1 MPTVFKRAIVVLI
14 LAAFSLPA
22 NAQAVETYRAK
33 KSDTMQTIADRF
45 GMTVDELLE
54 YNKEY
59 KGREVKARDILV
71 VPSKKERKE
80 RERQKELAALNPQ
93 PAVPAPPKPVEFT
106 THVVAPK
113 ETVYGISRQWGI
125 TQDMLKEYNPEL
137 KTSVLK
143 IGMELRIPV
152 VSVEDKVLEPTQNQ
166 AQVQTQPQT
175 QGRPQVFTTSGQV
188 TNRLN
193 RQEQSRPETRPQGQE
208 KPRDTAQSS
217 SWMVGVDTVRHDAPV
232 AAPAAEQLD
241 VTRFLKVDV
250 MLPFYLD
257 RADSLIGA
265 PPAKRLAD
273 SQVALSFYMGVKMAL
288 DSLAGQGLVAD
299 VRVFDT
305 RRDTAAV
312 DSLMRVNDF
321 SQTDVIIGPL
331 FAEIVERVARNL
343 DGKKAIVVSPFST
356 KHNVVGSSNILQVS
370 ASAEDLQDAMLRYMK
385 DNMASPQHIVI
396 VASST
401 QQGAQIEKIK
411 RALSS
416 VAGSAG
422 IAVLDTDLGENARR
436 LGEMIKQGVP
446 MSLVVPALTSSTT
459 VEVLQAVEQSNRLD
473 EVDVYGFEADTR
485 AKKLMEDTQGQA
497 AARTRFIYA
506 ERHFEN
512 MEKAQHH
519 DFVRGFRKRYREVPG
534 TYSLSGFD
542 VTYDLL
548 TRMAVEPDNEK
559 AITSHPSEQVADRF
573 RFIKYLGGG
582 YINTDVYILMHDAR
596 HGTVLLY

>member
-1 MPTVFKRAIVVLI
+1 MPIFFKRAIAVLV

-59 KGREVKARDILV
+59 KDREVKARDVLV

-80 RERQKELAALNPQ
+80 RERQKALAALNPH
-93 PAVPAPPKPVEFT
+93 PAVPEPPEPVEFT
-106 THVVAPK
+106 THVVTPK

-125 TQDMLKEYNPEL
+125 TQDMLKEHNPEL

-152 VSVEDKVLEPTQNQ
+152 VSVEDKVLEPTQI
-166 AQVQTQPQT
+166 QTQIHS
-175 QGRPQVFTTSGQV
+175 QGRSQALTASGQV
-188 TNRLN
+188 ANKPG
-193 RQEQSRPETRPQGQE
+193 RQDQSRPETRPQEQE
-208 KPRDTAQSS
+208 KPRGTVRTSPWMARIDTAAY
-217 SWMVGVDTVRHDAPV
+217 HDSPAV
-232 AAPAAEQLD
+232 APAAEQLD
-241 VTRFLKVDV
+241 VKRFLKVDV

-312 DSLMRVNDF
+312 DSLMRANDF

-331 FAEIVERVARNL
+331 FAEIVERAALNL

-356 KHNVVGSSNILQVS
+356 KHNVVDASNILQVS
-370 ASAEDLQDAMLRYMK
+370 ASSEDLQDAMLRYMK
-385 DNMASPQHIVI
+385 DNMASPQQIVI

-401 QQGAQIEKIK
+401 QQAQQIEKIR
-411 RALSS
+411 RALSA

-422 IAVLDTDLGENARR
+422 ITVLDTDLGENARR

-485 AKKLMEDTQGQA
+485 AKKFMEDSRGQA
-497 AARTRFIYA
+497 ASRTRFIYA

-512 MEKAQHH
+512 TGKAQYH
-519 DFVRGFRKRYREVPG
+519 DFVRSFRKRYREVPG

-582 YINTDVYILMHDAR
+582 YINTDVYILMYDAR

>member
-241 VTRFLKVDV
+241 VKRFLKVDV

-422 IAVLDTDLGENARR
+422 IAVLDTDLGENAHR

>member
-1 MPTVFKRAIVVLI
+1 MPTFFKRAIAVLI

-80 RERQKELAALNPQ
+80 RERQKELAAQNPQ
-93 PAVPAPPKPVEFT
+93 PAMPEPPKPVEFT

-152 VSVEDKVLEPTQNQ
+152 VSMEDKVLEPMQTQ
-166 AQVQTQPQT
+166 AQTQTQAQGYPQALT
-175 QGRPQVFTTSGQV
+175 PSGQV
-188 TNRLN
+188 TNRPN

-208 KPRDTAQSS
+208 KPRDTVQTS
-217 SWMVGVDTVRHDAPV
+217 SWMVGVDTVRHDVPV

-241 VTRFLKVDV
+241 VKRFLKVDV

-312 DSLMRVNDF
+312 DSLMRTNDF

-343 DGKKAIVVSPFST
+343 DGKRAIVVSPFST

-497 AARTRFIYA
+497 ASRTRFIYA

-512 MEKAQHH
+512 TGKGQYH
-519 DFVRGFRKRYREVPG
+519 DFVRSFRKRYREVPG

>member
-1 MPTVFKRAIVVLI
+1 MPIFFKRAIAVLV

-80 RERQKELAALNPQ
+80 RERQKALAALNPQ
-93 PAVPAPPKPVEFT
+93 PAVPEPPKPVEFT
-106 THVVAPK
+106 THVVVPK

-152 VSVEDKVLEPTQNQ
+152 VSVEDKVLEPTQT
-166 AQVQTQPQT
+166 QVQIQTQAQT
-175 QGRPQVFTTSGQV
+175 QGRSQAITPSGQV
-188 TNRLN
+188 TNRPG
-193 RQEQSRPETRPQGQE
+193 RQDQFRPETRPQGQE
-208 KPRDTAQSS
+208 RPRDTVQSS
-217 SWMVGVDTVRHDAPV
+217 SWVVGVDTVRHDLP
-232 AAPAAEQLD
+232 AATPAAEQLD
-241 VTRFLKVDV
+241 VKRFLKVDV

-305 RRDTAAV
+305 RRDTVAV
-312 DSLMRVNDF
+312 DSLMRANDF

-356 KHNVVGSSNILQVS
+356 KHNVVGSFNILQVS
-370 ASAEDLQDAMLRYMK
+370 ASAEDLQDAMLGYMK

-401 QQGAQIEKIK
+401 QQAVQIEKIK

-416 VAGSAG
+416 VAGSSG

-485 AKKLMEDTQGQA
+485 AKKLMEDTRGQA
-497 AARTRFIYA
+497 ASRARFIYA

-512 MEKAQHH
+512 TGKAQYH
-519 DFVRGFRKRYREVPG
+519 DFVRSFRKRYREVPG

-582 YINTDVYILMHDAR
+582 YINTDVYILMYDAR

>member
-1 MPTVFKRAIVVLI
+1 MPAFFKRAIAVLI

-80 RERQKELAALNPQ
+80 RERQKELAAQNPQ
-93 PAVPAPPKPVEFT
+93 PAVPEPPKPVEFT

-166 AQVQTQPQT
+166 TQAQIQT
-175 QGRPQVFTTSGQV
+175 QGRSQALTPSGQV
-188 TNRLN
+188 TNRPN
-193 RQEQSRPETRPQGQE
+193 RQEQFRPENRPQGQE
-208 KPRDTAQSS
+208 KHRDTVQAS
-217 SWMVGVDTVRHDAPV
+217 SWMVGVDTVRHDVPA

-241 VTRFLKVDV
+241 VKRFLKVDV

-331 FAEIVERVARNL
+331 FAEIVERVAGNL

-401 QQGAQIEKIK
+401 QQGGQIEKIK
-411 RALSS
+411 KALSS
-416 VAGSAG
+416 IAGSAG

-512 MEKAQHH
+512 TGKAQYH
-519 DFVRGFRKRYREVPG
+519 DFVRSFRKRYREVPG

>member
-1 MPTVFKRAIVVLI
+1 MPIFFKRAIAVLI

-80 RERQKELAALNPQ
+80 RERQKAFAAQNPQ
-93 PAVPAPPKPVEFT
+93 PSVPEPPKPVEFT
-106 THVVAPK
+106 THVVTPK

-143 IGMELRIPV
+143 IGMELKIPV
-152 VSVEDKVLEPTQNQ
+152 VSVEDKVLDPTQ
-166 AQVQTQPQT
+166 AQTQTKVQTQDQT
-175 QGRPQVFTTSGQV
+175 RSFTSSGRVDTKPVAQD
-188 TNRLN
+188 
-193 RQEQSRPETRPQGQE
+193 QSRPSIRPQGQE
-208 KPRDTAQSS
+208 RPRDTIQDS
-217 SWMVGVDTVRHDAPV
+217 SWMVGIDTTAHRDSPAV
-232 AAPAAEQLD
+232 APAAEQLD
-241 VTRFLKVDV
+241 VRRFLKVDV

-257 RADSLIGA
+257 RADSLISA

-321 SQTDVIIGPL
+321 SQTDLVIGPL

-356 KHNVVGSSNILQVS
+356 KHNVVDASNILQVS
-370 ASAEDLQDAMLRYMK
+370 APAEDLQDAMLRYMK

-411 RALSS
+411 KALSS

-422 IAVLDTDLGENARR
+422 IVVLDTDLGENARR

-446 MSLVVPALTSSTT
+446 LSIMVPALTSSTT
-459 VEVLQAVEQSNRLD
+459 VEVLQAVALSNRLD
-473 EVDVYGFEADTR
+473 DVDVYAFEADAR
-485 AKKLMEDTQGQA
+485 ARKLMEDAQGQA
-497 AARTRFIYA
+497 ASRTRFIYA

-512 MEKAQHH
+512 TAKAQYN
-519 DFVRGFRKRYREVPG
+519 DFVRSFRKRYREIPG

-573 RFIKYLGGG
+573 RFIKYLTGG
-582 YINTDVYILMHDAR
+582 YINTDVYILMYDAR

>member
-1 MPTVFKRAIVVLI
+1 MPIFFKRTIAVLI
-14 LAAFSLPA
+14 LAVFSLPA

-45 GMTVDELLE
+45 GMTVDEILE

-80 RERQKELAALNPQ
+80 RERLKALAALNPQ
-93 PAVPAPPKPVEFT
+93 PTVPEPPKPVEFT

-143 IGMELRIPV
+143 IGMELKIPV
-152 VSVEDKVLEPTQNQ
+152 VSVEDKVLEPTQ
-166 AQVQTQPQT
+166 AQTQVRTSVQTQVPVPS
-175 QGRPQVFTTSGQV
+175 GRIGAKPAAQD
-188 TNRLN
+188 
-193 RQEQSRPETRPQGQE
+193 QSRSSARPQGQE
-208 KPRDTAQSS
+208 RPRDTVRAS
-217 SWMVGVDTVRHDAPV
+217 SWMVGIDTTVHHDGPA

-241 VTRFLKVDV
+241 VKRFLKVDV

-305 RRDTAAV
+305 RRDTAVV

-321 SQTDVIIGPL
+321 SQTDVVIGPL

-356 KHNVVGSSNILQVS
+356 KHNVVDASNILQVS
-370 ASAEDLQDAMLRYMK
+370 ASSEDLQDAMLRYMK

-401 QQGAQIEKIK
+401 QQAVQIKKIK
-411 RALSS
+411 RALSA

-446 MSLVVPALTSSTT
+446 LSVMVPALTSSTT
-459 VEVLQAVEQSNRLD
+459 VEVLQAVDLSNRLD
-473 EVDVYGFEADTR
+473 DVDVYAFETDAR
-485 AKKLMEDTQGQA
+485 AKKLIEDAQGQA
-497 AARTRFIYA
+497 ASRTRFIYA

-512 MEKAQHH
+512 AGKAQYN
-519 DFVRGFRKRYREVPG
+519 DFVRSFRKRYREIPG
-534 TYSLSGFD
+534 TYSFSGFD

-573 RFIKYLGGG
+573 RFIKYLTGG
-582 YINTDVYILMHDAR
+582 YINTDVYILMYDAR